1 MSNAHTQSLL
11 ELLPEPHC
19 VIGRDF
25 VCLDANTPF
34 ATLVGI
40 SVPDLKGAPATRFWP
55 AAAQARWENREFRAE
70 FTAGSGQPL
79 VVKVA
84 SFAGRALVV
93 RVLASLSSEQSVSVF
108 HNQRLE
114 TLGLLAGGVAH
125 DFNNILTGML
135 GHVAYL
141 RHVLPQ
147 AGDHVESI
155 AAIEE
160 GALRAS
166 SLTQQILKFSKVDSA
181 DLTSRVDLSEV
192 ITRVLTLLKSA
203 IPSNISVRWSPQ
215 RDAPTSVLASE
226 AQLSQVVINLLVNA
240 RDAIRGRGEI
250 SVSLEPRYPADR
262 VESLFGR
269 EPPAPAYGAIVVRD
283 SGEGMDQEVMA
294 KLFEPYFT
302 TKKERGTGL
311 GLFTV
316 NSIVN
321 QLGGAIEV
329 ESSRGA
335 GTEFR
340 IVLPVVLEESAP
352 NSPGASVGSGP
363 ARGNGERIL
372 VVDDE
377 YAVRNV
383 LGLSLSHLGYS
394 VETAASGLEAIDKFS
409 AAEAP
414 FKLVILD
421 LLMPGLSGEEVFMRM
436 RAMNPAIS
444 VLIVSGFS
452 SEQVVNRILEVGGR
466 DFIQKP
472 FSIEVLARKVRGCL
486 SD

>member
-1 MSNAHTQSLL
+1 MSKTSMESMLHV
-11 ELLPEPHC
+11 LPEPHC
-19 VIGRDF
+19 VLGRDF
-25 VCLDANTPF
+25 VCIAANAAF
-34 ATLVGI
+34 ASLLGTSLSELQGQ
-40 SVPDLKGAPATRFWP
+40 PASRFWRGVE
-55 AAAQARWENREFRAE
+55 QARWESREFRAE
-70 FTAGSGQPL
+70 FIPAEGQTL
-79 VVKVA
+79 VVKLA
-84 SFAGRALVV
+84 AYAGEVLVV
-93 RVLASLSSEQSVSVF
+93 RVLASLSSEQSTSVY

-147 AGDHVESI
+147 QGDHLESL

-166 SLTQQILKFSKVDSA
+166 SLTQQILKFSKIDAHETTSKVD
-181 DLTSRVDLSEV
+181 VSEV
-192 ITRVLTLLKSA
+192 ISRVLTLLKSA
-203 IPSNISVRWSPQ
+203 IPSSVSVEWSNPKSGP
-215 RDAPTSVLASE
+215 AVIASE
-226 AQLSQVVINLLVNA
+226 AQLSQVVINLIVNA
-240 RDAIRGRGEI
+240 RDAIKGKGTVSI
-250 SVSLEPRYPADR
+250 SLIDSYPPERTTA
-262 VESLFGR
+262 LFGD
-269 EPPAPAYGAIVVRD
+269 EPPAPAYGAIVVKD
-283 SGEGMDQEVMA
+283 SGEGMDEEVMA

-302 TKKERGTGL
+302 TKRERGTGL

-316 NSIVN
+316 NAIVN

-329 ESSRGA
+329 ESARGL

-340 IVLPVVLEESAP
+340 IVLPVVLDEQPADAP
-352 NSPGASVGSGP
+352 GPAASQGP

-383 LGLSLSHLGYS
+383 LGLSLTHLGYS
-394 VETAASGLEAIDKFS
+394 VETAASGLEALEKFS
-409 AAEAP
+409 SDGPP
-414 FKLVILD
+414 FQLVILD
-421 LLMPGLSGEEVFMRM
+421 LLMPGLSGEEVFMRLKELHKDV
-436 RAMNPAIS
+436 R
-444 VLIVSGFS
+444 VLVVSGFS
-452 SEQVVNRILEVGGR
+452 SEGVVDRILEVGGR

-486 SD
+486 CD